1 MNDTNIKVE
10 IVKDVYNEKTE
21 IRKVTF
27 QYKTDFNQLVI
38 RTINI
43 YTDLNGYELEE
54 YLINSVLTYH
64 CK

>member
-1 MNDTNIKVE
+1 MN

-27 QYKTDFNQLVI
+27 QYKTDFNKLI
-38 RTINI
+38 IKTIDI
-43 YTDLNGYELEE
+43 YTDLSGYELEE
-54 YLINSVLTYH
+54 YLINSVPTYH